1 MRFGFYKIYKCMTKR
16 STFFDLLS
24 YAYNESGLHES
35 DRIQREIDGDPLLQ
49 SEYNELSA
57 TLNVLNEAKPEVN
70 PELIKKILKF
80 C

>member
-1 MRFGFYKIYKCMTKR
+1 MIKK
-16 STFFDLLS
+16 STLSDLLS

-49 SEYNELSA
+49 DEYKELTE
-57 TLNVLNEAKPEVN
+57 TLNILDDAKPEIN